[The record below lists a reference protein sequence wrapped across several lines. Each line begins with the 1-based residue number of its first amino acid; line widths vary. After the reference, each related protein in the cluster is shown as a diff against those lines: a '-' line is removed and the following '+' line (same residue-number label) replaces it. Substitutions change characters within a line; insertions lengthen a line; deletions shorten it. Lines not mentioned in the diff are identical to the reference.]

1 MIELCIYFFSSSFF
15 LLCLFVQVRD
25 LVVNG
30 MAFFVFAVVFAVVPA
45 VNMAS
50 LDSV

>member
-15 LLCLFVQVRD
+15 LCLFVQVRD
-25 LVVNG
+25 LMVNG